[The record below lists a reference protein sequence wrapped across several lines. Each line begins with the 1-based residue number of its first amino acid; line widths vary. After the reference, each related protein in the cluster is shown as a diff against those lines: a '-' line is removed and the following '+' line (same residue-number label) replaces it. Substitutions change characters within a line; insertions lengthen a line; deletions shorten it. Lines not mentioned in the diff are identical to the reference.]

1 MSSEEQDGASSLTAE
16 LDAAFRLAA
25 EAGKGNDAGSR
36 AMGVLG
42 QVAHAADA
50 LGIISVNDRL
60 HEIST
65 PSLRILLIPSIQ
77 AYLENNSVIPEGED
91 RMRARKSHVQAS
103 MGAARLFF
111 SLMRRYEALP
121 PVVRACLL
129 PYMQREGAE
138 PVVRNPSERRMIKIQ
153 SFKLERAVQQQL
165 DAFRK
170 AYRAQARAPTT
181 GPSDVFFDL
190 LVVPGSEEVDEDT
203 DDMGH
208 TDGELPPV
216 RTLRAYLQGMCVLHA
231 LRCASL
237 LESAEQELELLE
249 HVPPPK
255 PMTDTSHAADDAWR
269 LDSHWFSKTSG
280 PLLSETGKPLRP
292 FVITPA
298 ADKRAQ
304 MQAAVFRP
312 SHRLPTMSIDEYLA
326 EEERR
331 GNIVSR
337 SHPDEPTPR
346 EQRTAAAEMDGTHEA
361 EEAEEEARQEAIH
374 WDAYKEQHRRGEGNT
389 MNRG

>member
-1 MSSEEQDGASSLTAE
+1 MSLEDQEGASSLTAE

-25 EAGKGNDAGSR
+25 EAGKENDTGSR
-36 AMGVLG
+36 AMGLLG

-50 LGIISVNDRL
+50 LGIVSVNDRL
-60 HEIST
+60 NEIST
-65 PSLRILLIPSIQ
+65 PSLRVLLIPSLQ
-77 AYLENNSVIPEGED
+77 AYLENAAVVPEGED
-91 RMRARKSHVQAS
+91 RLRGRKIHVQAS
-103 MGAARLFF
+103 VGAARLFF
-111 SLMRRYEALP
+111 TVMRRYEALP
-121 PVVRACLL
+121 PVVRALLL
-129 PYMQREGAE
+129 PHLQPEGAD
-138 PVVRNPSERRMIKIQ
+138 PIVRNPAERRMVKIQ

-165 DAFRK
+165 DAFRQ
-170 AYRAQARAPTT
+170 AFRVRARAPSA

-190 LVVPGSEEVDEDT
+190 LVVPGSEAADEDT
-203 DDMGH
+203 DDVPS
-208 TDGELPPV
+208 TSGELPQV
-216 RTLRAYLQGMCVLHA
+216 RTLRAYLQVMCVLHA

-237 LESAEQELELLE
+237 LDSALQELELLE
-249 HVPPPK
+249 HVPSPK
-255 PMTDTSHAADDAWR
+255 PAADASDAADDAWR
-269 LDSHWFSKTSG
+269 LDSHWFSKASG

-331 GNIVSR
+331 GNIIPR
-337 SHPDEPTPR
+337 SNPDEPTPR
-346 EQRTAAAEMDGTHEA
+346 EQRTTMAEMDGTREA
-361 EEAEEEARQEAIH
+361 EDALEEARQEAIY